1 MTSTDRL
8 PQHLQRVHK
17 LERTDA
23 KYKEALSRAKVI
35 SSDRPH
41 IFLRMKQ
48 ERQRERQPDVDNS
61 AAMSPDEKEMSLDES
76 GEEIEEMV
84 KVESDGHKTDA
95 NEGSCDLNSQTSE
108 SADIQS
114 EDVSKTLRSFRDWL
128 ISPDGGKKDGK
139 TAKQHVSQLNKVLS
153 VIGEG
158 RQLSSLVDTKK
169 IRDTFPQQYPVEK
182 YHASTIKS
190 YLMGLQHYCSFL
202 VTDQPRGV

>member
-1 MTSTDRL
+1 MTTTDRL
-8 PQHLQRVHK
+8 SQHLQRVHK
-17 LERTDA
+17 LQRTDA

-84 KVESDGHKTDA
+84 EVESDDHNTDA

-114 EDVSKTLRSFRDWL
+114 EDVSKTLRSILRL
-128 ISPDGGKKDGK
+128 
-139 TAKQHVSQLNKVLS
+139 ACLS
-153 VIGEG
+153 
-158 RQLSSLVDTKK
+158 
-169 IRDTFPQQYPVEK
+169 
-182 YHASTIKS
+182 
-190 YLMGLQHYCSFL
+190 
-202 VTDQPRGV
+202 